1 MVPKFFIRTGLIRGV
16 IQKIISG
23 IFPILKGFDKPI
35 ERFVKGDISGI
46 IVFVRRPHRRV
57 GSEYIERFHVSW
69 VAG

>member
-1 MVPKFFIRTGLIRGV
+1 MVPKFFIRTGLIRGA

-46 IVFVRRPHRRV
+46 IVL
-57 GSEYIERFHVSW
+57 SEDITVAWAVSTLS
-69 VAG
+69 VST